1 MSIYAISDLHL
12 SFNTNK
18 PMNVFGDIWQEY
30 EEEIK
35 NNWIS
40 AVEKN
45 DIVILPGDFSW
56 ETYLENTVLDF
67 KYINDLPGKKLLLK
81 GNHDYWWTTL
91 TKMRRFL
98 KEKNFENIDFI
109 YNNSYMFDNYIIA
122 GTRGW
127 SAPLTQEDSKII
139 EREKIRLRLS
149 IEDGVKKYGN
159 NIPIIICMHYP
170 PTKEFIGVMKNYNVE
185 KCIYGHLHGNAHKN
199 VKEGIVDG
207 IELIMTSCDYTK
219 FKLIKLT

>member
-40 AVEKN
+40 TVEKN

-67 KYINDLPGKKLLLK
+67 KYINDLPGMKLLLK

-91 TKMRRFL
+91 T
-98 KEKNFENIDFI
+98 
-109 YNNSYMFDNYIIA
+109 
-122 GTRGW
+122 
-127 SAPLTQEDSKII
+127 
-139 EREKIRLRLS
+139 
-149 IEDGVKKYGN
+149 
-159 NIPIIICMHYP
+159 
-170 PTKEFIGVMKNYNVE
+170 
-185 KCIYGHLHGNAHKN
+185 
-199 VKEGIVDG
+199 
-207 IELIMTSCDYTK
+207 
-219 FKLIKLT
+219 